1 MWQPGLGAERRH
13 TAAPAGA
20 PGASRP
26 NGGLQ
31 RLHACLPCTWRLHV
45 SRPADMTSRS
55 TDDLAWRCLS
65 AAGER

>member
-31 RLHACLPCTWRLHV
+31 RLAPRVPAVYVEAARLPPR
-45 SRPADMTSRS
+45 RY
-55 TDDLAWRCLS
+55 DLALHR
-65 AAGER
+65 